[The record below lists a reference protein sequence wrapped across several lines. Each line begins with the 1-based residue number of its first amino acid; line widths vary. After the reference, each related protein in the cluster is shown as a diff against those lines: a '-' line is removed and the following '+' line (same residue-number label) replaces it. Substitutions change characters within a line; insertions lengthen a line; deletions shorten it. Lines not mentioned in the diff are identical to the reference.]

1 MTPQS
6 NAIISKLSESGQT
19 ITPADD
25 DIRGLTVKDKDGKKL
40 GKVHDLL
47 IDAEARKVR
56 FMLVEHGGFLGFG
69 DTKSFIPVDDI
80 TKITADDVFINH
92 TAEHVAAAPPYD
104 PHLDADREYHNSVY
118 GHYGYIPFWGLGYVY
133 PGAYYGG
140 LGLVVV

>member
-1 MTPQS
+1 MTSQS

-19 ITPADD
+19 ITPASD

-40 GKVHDLL
+40 GKVLDLL
-47 IDAEARKVR
+47 IDDEARKVR

-92 TAEHVAAAPPYD
+92 TAEHVAVAPRYD
-104 PHLDADREYHNSVY
+104 PDLDLVAARDYHSKVY
-118 GHYGYIPFWGLGYVY
+118 GHYGYLPFWGMGYAYPTVY
-133 PGAYYGG
+133 SGG
-140 LGLVVV
+140 I